1 MSTNNSKVQ
10 TVIEAAFQ
18 TAIDRLAADTAGN
31 LLSDL
36 YVQVDQETGELQIYD
51 EEEHLIEKTIIY
63 DWVNSQEAEE
73 QFVKRVVGILKN
85 VLATFATKNSFDA
98 PRFLKPFS
106 VSLTDEDFVVVEELM
121 FLDGD
126 LLRLDDPLLQ
136 NLDKDLDDFLAKLLP
151 DIK

>member
-36 YVQVDQETGELQIYD
+36 YVQVDQETGEVQIYD

-106 VSLTDEDFVVVEELM
+106 VSLTDEDFVVVEELI
-121 FLDGD
+121 FLDDD

>member
-63 DWVNSQEAEE
+63 EWVNSQEAEE
-73 QFVKRVVGILKN
+73 QFIKRVVGILKN

-121 FLDGD
+121 FLDDD

-136 NLDKDLDDFLAKLLP
+136 NLDKDLDDFVAKLLP

>member
-85 VLATFATKNSFDA
+85 VLATC
-98 PRFLKPFS
+98 R
-106 VSLTDEDFVVVEELM
+106 M
-121 FLDGD
+121 
-126 LLRLDDPLLQ
+126 LRTRVTIS
-136 NLDKDLDDFLAKLLP
+136 NNN
-151 DIK
+151 

>member
-36 YVQVDQETGELQIYD
+36 YVQVDQETGELQIFD

-121 FLDGD
+121 FLDDD

>member
-85 VLATFATKNSFDA
+85 VLATFATKNGFDA

-106 VSLTDEDFVVVEELM
+106 VSLTDEDFVVVEELI
-121 FLDGD
+121 FLDDD

>member
-36 YVQVDQETGELQIYD
+36 YGQVDQETGELQIYD

-121 FLDGD
+121 FLDDD

>member
-121 FLDGD
+121 FLDDG

>member
-63 DWVNSQEAEE
+63 EWVNNQETEE
-73 QFVKRVVGILKN
+73 QFVKRVVNILKT
-85 VLATFATKNSFDA
+85 VLAAFATKNSFDA

-121 FLDGD
+121 FLDDD

>member
-1 MSTNNSKVQ
+1 MSTNNSKGQ

-121 FLDGD
+121 FLDDD

>member
-63 DWVNSQEAEE
+63 EWVNSQEAEE
-73 QFVKRVVGILKN
+73 QFIKRVVGILKN

-121 FLDGD
+121 FLDDD

>member
-85 VLATFATKNSFDA
+85 VLATFATKNSFDE
-98 PRFLKPFS
+98 PRILKPFS

-121 FLDGD
+121 FLDDD

>member
-36 YVQVDQETGELQIYD
+36 YVQVEQETGELQIYD

-121 FLDGD
+121 FLDDD

>member
-73 QFVKRVVGILKN
+73 QFVKRVVRILKN
-85 VLATFATKNSFDA
+85 VLAPFATKNSFDA

-121 FLDGD
+121 FLDDD

>member
-121 FLDGD
+121 FLDDD
-126 LLRLDDPLLQ
+126 LLRLEALLLQ
-136 NLDKDLDDFLAKLLP
+136 NLGKDLYGFLAKLLP
-151 DIK
+151 ERK

>member
-85 VLATFATKNSFDA
+85 VLATFATKNGFDA

-121 FLDGD
+121 FLDDD

>member
-63 DWVNSQEAEE
+63 EWVNSQEAEE

-121 FLDGD
+121 FLDDD

-136 NLDKDLDDFLAKLLP
+136 NLDEDLDDFLAKLLP

>member
-121 FLDGD
+121 LLDDD

>member
-36 YVQVDQETGELQIYD
+36 YVQVDQETGELQIYE

-106 VSLTDEDFVVVEELM
+106 VSLTDEDFVVIEELM
-121 FLDGD
+121 FLDDD

>member
-85 VLATFATKNSFDA
+85 VLATFAAKNSCDA
-98 PRFLKPFS
+98 PRVLKPVS
-106 VSLTDEDFVVVEELM
+106 VSLTDEDFVVVEEFM
-121 FLDGD
+121 FLDDD

>member
-31 LLSDL
+31 LISDL

-106 VSLTDEDFVVVEELM
+106 VSLTDEDFVVVEELI
-121 FLDGD
+121 FLDDD

>member
-18 TAIDRLAADTAGN
+18 TAIDRVAADTAGN

-85 VLATFATKNSFDA
+85 VLATFATKHRLDA
-98 PRFLKPFS
+98 PRFLEPFS

-121 FLDGD
+121 FLDDD

>member
-31 LLSDL
+31 LISDL

-121 FLDGD
+121 FLDDD

>member
-1 MSTNNSKVQ
+1 MQ

-121 FLDGD
+121 FLDDD

>member
-121 FLDGD
+121 FLDDD

-136 NLDKDLDDFLAKLLP
+136 NLDKDLDHFLAKLLP

>member
-106 VSLTDEDFVVVEELM
+106 VSLTDEDFVVVEELI
-121 FLDGD
+121 FLDDD

>member
-31 LLSDL
+31 LISDL

-73 QFVKRVVGILKN
+73 QFIKRVVGILKN

-121 FLDGD
+121 FLDDD

>member
-98 PRFLKPFS
+98 PRFLKPLS

-121 FLDGD
+121 FLDDD

>member
-85 VLATFATKNSFDA
+85 VLTTFATKNSFDA

-121 FLDGD
+121 FLDDD

>member
-63 DWVNSQEAEE
+63 VWVNSQEAEE

-121 FLDGD
+121 FLDDD

>member
-18 TAIDRLAADTAGN
+18 TAIDRLAADTTGN

-121 FLDGD
+121 FLDDD

>member
-73 QFVKRVVGILKN
+73 QFIKRVVGILKN

-121 FLDGD
+121 FLDDD

>member
-1 MSTNNSKVQ
+1 MSTNKAKVQ

-121 FLDGD
+121 FLDDD

>member
-121 FLDGD
+121 FLDDD

-136 NLDKDLDDFLAKLLP
+136 DLEKDLDDFLAELLT

>member
-1 MSTNNSKVQ
+1 MSTNNSKVL

-121 FLDGD
+121 FLDDD

>member
-73 QFVKRVVGILKN
+73 QFVKRVVVILKN

-121 FLDGD
+121 FLDDD

>member
-121 FLDGD
+121 FLDDD
-126 LLRLDDPLLQ
+126 LLRLDDTLLQ

>member
-73 QFVKRVVGILKN
+73 QFFKRVVGILKN

-121 FLDGD
+121 FLDDD
-126 LLRLDDPLLQ
+126 LLRLDVLLLQ
-136 NLDKDLDDFLAKLLP
+136 NLDIDLDDFLAILLP

>member
-73 QFVKRVVGILKN
+73 QFIKRVVGILKN

-106 VSLTDEDFVVVEELM
+106 VSLTDEDFVVVEELI
-121 FLDGD
+121 FLDDD